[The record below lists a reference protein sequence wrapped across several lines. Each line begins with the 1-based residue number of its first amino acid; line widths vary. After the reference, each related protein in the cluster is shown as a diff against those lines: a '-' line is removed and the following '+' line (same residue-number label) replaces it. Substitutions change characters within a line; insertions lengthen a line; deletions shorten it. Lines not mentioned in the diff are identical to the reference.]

1 MQWIEQQLSDLGTS
15 QALTQSKLD
24 EMQEKMARS
33 RSVAPV
39 ELPYTRRVTRSVSAH
54 PEAATLVR
62 LQDALNQVFSRVSA
76 LEQHQQEILTRLS
89 ALEQQQQELQQDQQ
103 ELQQQQQ
110 QWRRHNTADETSSST
125 TGDVQV
131 AQSSPAQP
139 IEQQQ
144 HPQTSPRVPQM
155 HPNSSQQ
162 TSSSQPP
169 WSQLYDT
176 REDDDDRLAAW
187 REQQAGQSQ
196 QTQHSAD
203 SDEEHE
209 AALAKDHHHHHHRN
223 DAAAATTPPLF
234 AELVA
239 LLGEARTLA
248 GRHVHT
254 HPLLRAK
261 LEELGRATHAANVAA
276 FDASRAW
283 FRTLLYSH
291 GPAAAAD
298 DRPLDPRRLLADV
311 ANLFGWAGERR
322 RSCDL
327 SVPPLPEDF
336 MGLCAAATAADAE
349 PPRALLAEY
358 ERLRDVC
365 VARVLTL
372 SGGRGKAR

>member
-24 EMQEKMARS
+24 EMREKMARS

-62 LQDALNQVFSRVSA
+62 LQDALNQMFSRVSA
-76 LEQHQQEILTRLS
+76 LEQHQQE
-89 ALEQQQQELQQDQQ
+89 LQQH
-103 ELQQQQQ
+103 QQ

-155 HPNSSQQ
+155 QPNSSQQ

-176 REDDDDRLAAW
+176 REDDDDRLEAW
-187 REQQAGQSQ
+187 RQQQAGQSQ

-209 AALAKDHHHHHHRN
+209 AALAQDHHHHHHRN
-223 DAAAATTPPLF
+223 DAAAAAATTPPLF

-248 GRHVHT
+248 GRHVH
-254 HPLLRAK
+254 K
-261 LEELGRATHAANVAA
+261 IGRAHV
-276 FDASRAW
+276 
-283 FRTLLYSH
+283 
-291 GPAAAAD
+291 
-298 DRPLDPRRLLADV
+298 
-311 ANLFGWAGERR
+311 
-322 RSCDL
+322 
-327 SVPPLPEDF
+327 
-336 MGLCAAATAADAE
+336 
-349 PPRALLAEY
+349 
-358 ERLRDVC
+358 
-365 VARVLTL
+365 
-372 SGGRGKAR
+372 